1 MSWRTVVVGGHA
13 KLDYKMDYIVVR
25 KQEATSKIY
34 IGEIG
39 LLIVESTAVSITTM
53 LLSELAKNK
62 VKVVFCDE
70 KRNPQS
76 EIIPYYGAHD
86 TSMKIR
92 QQIAWK
98 TNIKSEVWTEIV
110 AEKIRNQ
117 MRFLYER
124 ENKEQA
130 NLLKQY
136 IQEIL
141 PGDESNREGH
151 AAKVYFNAIF
161 GLDFTRSEE
170 NAINAA
176 LNYGYSILLSC
187 FNREIVS
194 NGYITQ
200 IGLFHDNRFN
210 QFNLASDFI
219 EPFRTLID
227 RKVVRMMPEDF
238 GKDEK
243 MELVNVLNQNVII
256 EQKVHSVNNAI
267 KIYCRSIFD
276 ALNNEDIAYIRF
288 YKNEL

>member
-13 KLDYKMDYIVVR
+13 KLDYKMDYLVVR

-53 LLSELAKNK
+53 LLSELAKHK

-70 KRNPQS
+70 KKNPQS

-92 QQIAWK
+92 QQIAWNV
-98 TNIKSEVWTEIV
+98 NIKSEVWTEIV

-117 MRFLYER
+117 MRFLYELDY
-124 ENKEQA
+124 KEQA
-130 NLLKQY
+130 DLLKQY
-136 IQEIL
+136 VQEIL
-141 PGDESNREGH
+141 PKDESNREGH

-227 RKVVRMMPEDF
+227 RKVVKMMPEDF
-238 GKDEK
+238 GKEEK

-267 KIYCRSIFD
+267 KIYCRSIFA
-276 ALNNEDIAYIRF
+276 ALNNEDIADIRF

>member
-13 KLDYKMDYIVVR
+13 KLDYKMDYLVVR

-70 KRNPQS
+70 KKNPQS

-92 QQIAWK
+92 QQIAWNV
-98 TNIKSEVWTEIV
+98 NIKSEVWTEIV

-117 MRFLYER
+117 MRFLYELDY
-124 ENKEQA
+124 KEQA
-130 NLLKQY
+130 DLLKQY
-136 IQEIL
+136 VQEIL
-141 PGDESNREGH
+141 PKDESNREGH

-227 RKVVRMMPEDF
+227 RKVVNMTPEDF
-238 GKDEK
+238 GKEEK

-267 KIYCRSIFD
+267 KIYCRSIFA
-276 ALNNEDIAYIRF
+276 ALNNEDIADIRF

>member
-13 KLDYKMDYIVVR
+13 KLDYKMDYLVVR
-25 KQEATSKIY
+25 KQKATSKIY

-70 KRNPQS
+70 KKNPQS

-92 QQIAWK
+92 QQIAWNV
-98 TNIKSEVWTEIV
+98 NIKSEVWTEIV

-117 MRFLYER
+117 MRFLYELDY
-124 ENKEQA
+124 KEQA
-130 NLLKQY
+130 DLLKQY
-136 IQEIL
+136 VQEIL
-141 PGDESNREGH
+141 PKDESNREGH

-227 RKVVRMMPEDF
+227 RKVVNMTPEDF
-238 GKDEK
+238 GKEEK

-267 KIYCRSIFD
+267 KIYCRSIFA
-276 ALNNEDIAYIRF
+276 ALNNEDIADIRF

>member
-13 KLDYKMDYIVVR
+13 KLDYKMDYLVVR

-39 LLIVESTAVSITTM
+39 MLIVESTAVSITTM

-256 EQKVHSVNNAI
+256 EQKVHSVTM
-267 KIYCRSIFD
+267 
-276 ALNNEDIAYIRF
+276 L
-288 YKNEL
+288 

>member
-13 KLDYKMDYIVVR
+13 KLDYKMDYLVVR

-70 KRNPQS
+70 KKNPQS

-92 QQIAWK
+92 QQIAWNV
-98 TNIKSEVWTEIV
+98 NIKSEVWTEIV

-117 MRFLYER
+117 MRFLYEL
-124 ENKEQA
+124 EYKEQA
-130 NLLKQY
+130 DLLKQY
-136 IQEIL
+136 VQEIL
-141 PGDESNREGH
+141 PKDESNREGH

-187 FNREIVS
+187 FNREIGS

-227 RKVVRMMPEDF
+227 RKVVKMMPEDF
-238 GKDEK
+238 RKEEK

-267 KIYCRSIFD
+267 KIYCRSIFA
-276 ALNNEDIAYIRF
+276 ALNNEDIADIRF

>member
-13 KLDYKMDYIVVR
+13 KLDYKMDYLVVR

-53 LLSELAKNK
+53 LLSELAKHK

-70 KRNPQS
+70 KKNPQS

-98 TNIKSEVWTEIV
+98 ANIKSEVWTEIV

-117 MRFLYER
+117 MRFLYELDY
-124 ENKEQA
+124 KEQA
-130 NLLKQY
+130 DLLKQY
-136 IQEIL
+136 VQEIL
-141 PGDESNREGH
+141 PKDESNREGH

-219 EPFRTLID
+219 EPFRILID
-227 RKVVRMMPEDF
+227 RKVVNMMPEDF

-256 EQKVHSVNNAI
+256 EQKVHSVNNTI
-267 KIYCRSIFD
+267 KIYCRSIFA
-276 ALNNEDIAYIRF
+276 ALNNEDIADIRF

>member
-13 KLDYKMDYIVVR
+13 KLDYKMDYLVVR

-130 NLLKQY
+130 DLLKQY

>member
-13 KLDYKMDYIVVR
+13 KLDYKMDYLVVR

-70 KRNPQS
+70 KKNPQS

-92 QQIAWK
+92 QQIAWNV
-98 TNIKSEVWTEIV
+98 NIKSEVWTEIV

-117 MRFLYER
+117 MRFLYEL
-124 ENKEQA
+124 EYKEQA
-130 NLLKQY
+130 DLLKQY
-136 IQEIL
+136 VQEIL
-141 PGDESNREGH
+141 PKDESNREGH

-227 RKVVRMMPEDF
+227 RKVVKMMPEDF
-238 GKDEK
+238 RKEEK

-267 KIYCRSIFD
+267 KIYCRSIFA
-276 ALNNEDIAYIRF
+276 ALNNEDIADIRF

>member
-13 KLDYKMDYIVVR
+13 KLDYKMDYLVVR

-70 KRNPQS
+70 KKNPQS
-76 EIIPYYGAHD
+76 EIIPYFGAHD

-92 QQIAWK
+92 QQIAWDV
-98 TNIKSEVWTEIV
+98 NIKSEVWTEIV

-117 MRFLYER
+117 MRFLYELDY
-124 ENKEQA
+124 KEQA
-130 NLLKQY
+130 DLLKQY
-136 IQEIL
+136 AQEIL
-141 PGDESNREGH
+141 PKDESNREGH

-227 RKVVRMMPEDF
+227 RKVVKMMPEDF
-238 GKDEK
+238 CKEEK

-256 EQKVHSVNNAI
+256 EQKVHSINNAI
-267 KIYCRSIFD
+267 KIYCRSIFA
-276 ALNNEDIAYIRF
+276 ALNNEDIADIRF